1 MTVALFILVA
11 PMTLIWHIFAMRTT
25 IDLAGRIVVPKSL
38 REALHLKAGQPLEI
52 RVGDGRIEIEVATTP
67 MALQKRGK
75 DIFAVPEVEMPKL
88 TAEDVRDAL
97 ERVRR

>member
-1 MTVALFILVA
+1 MV
-11 PMTLIWHIFAMRTT
+11 WHISGMRTT

-52 RVGDGRIEIEVATTP
+52 RLGDGRIEIEVAPTP
-67 MALQKRGK
+67 MALRKRGK

>member
-1 MTVALFILVA
+1 MS
-11 PMTLIWHIFAMRTT
+11 AMRTT
-25 IDLAGRIVVPKSL
+25 IQ
-38 REALHLKAGQPLEI
+38 LKAGQPLEI

-75 DIFAVPEVEMPKL
+75 DIFAVPEVEMPTL
-88 TAEDVRDAL
+88 TAEDVRDTL